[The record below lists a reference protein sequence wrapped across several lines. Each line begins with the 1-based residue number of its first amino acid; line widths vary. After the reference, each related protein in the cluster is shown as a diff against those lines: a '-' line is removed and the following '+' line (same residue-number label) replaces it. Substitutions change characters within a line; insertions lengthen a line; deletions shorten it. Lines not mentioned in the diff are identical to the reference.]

1 MRTMPLALILLL
13 TAAALL
19 SCAGPEGE
27 RGPRGRDGEDGR
39 TPTQE
44 ELAVLVNEALTSR
57 LSEVQGPPG
66 PAGAQG
72 AKGDDGATGPQG
84 SQGEQGAKGETGE
97 QGPIGVPG
105 LSGAQGPRGERGAQ
119 GPPGVSGANGNLTI
133 LAPPGNLGGASYDL
147 SVSRGNWI
155 GFINNPVTLRNPSKV
170 LVLANTTVSM
180 RCPLGEECGH
190 DFRLGLNT
198 KVGEPQDA
206 RRFQFSNLRQP
217 QNIPSSIGV
226 VFSLPA
232 GAHTIYL
239 VGYNEGDR
247 GPHLVNT
254 TLTVLIVED

>member
-1 MRTMPLALILLL
+1 MRTMPLVLILLL

-66 PAGAQG
+66 PAGPQG
-72 AKGDDGATGPQG
+72 VKGDDGAAGPQG

-97 QGPIGVPG
+97 EGSIGPPG

-133 LAPPGNLGGASYDL
+133 LAPPANLSGANYDL
-147 SVSRGNWI
+147 SQSRGKWVGI
-155 GFINNPVTLRNPSKV
+155 INNPITLRNPSKV
-170 LVLANTTVSM
+170 MVLANTTVTVN
-180 RCPLGEECGH
+180 CPLGEDCAH

-198 KVGEPQDA
+198 DLAEPQGS
-206 RRFQFSNLRQP
+206 RRFQFNNLRLP
-217 QNIPSSIGV
+217 QRIPSSIGG
-226 VFSLPA
+226 VFTLSA
-232 GAHTIYL
+232 GAHVIYL

-247 GPHLVNT
+247 GPHLLNT